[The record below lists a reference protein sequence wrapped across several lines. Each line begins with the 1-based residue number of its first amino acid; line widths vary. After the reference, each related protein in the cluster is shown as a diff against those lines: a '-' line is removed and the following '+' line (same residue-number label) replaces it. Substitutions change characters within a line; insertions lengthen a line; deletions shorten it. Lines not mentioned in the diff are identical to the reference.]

1 MGVNLI
7 KTQIAA
13 LMLYIMLAVTATNA
27 RKEVKGYNEEKQRIE
42 WTSLFIN
49 SLLMYDFIEKL
60 RITILYL
67 KE

>member
-27 RKEVKGYNEEKQRIE
+27 RKEVKGYTEEKQRIE
-42 WTSLFIN
+42 WTSLFIH